1 MRDVDIII
9 AVNKH
14 ELDTTPEIQA
24 IMQKAQQT
32 VQQHAMQV
40 MQKIQQSMQARG
52 GMPGMPGMPPG
63 GGMPAGM
70 SPAAAAG
77 GGGGQVPGGRVFPKK
92 EEDAAD
98 LGW

>member
-1 MRDVDIII
+1 
-9 AVNKH
+9 
-14 ELDTTPEIQA
+14 
-24 IMQKAQQT
+24 
-32 VQQHAMQV
+32 

-52 GMPGMPGMPPG
+52 GMPGMPGGGMPG

-70 SPAAAAG
+70 AAAAAR
-77 GGGGQVPGGRVFPKK
+77 GGGQVPGGRVFPKK